1 MWFLL
6 GLFIIFTVIFVVWY
20 WILIDNNL
28 YCKFYHREDRK
39 RWKQFI
45 DMASDFYCSQS
56 EPSEFSIKIFRDDSG
71 KYEAVIWKNG
81 LCSIHSTEENCK
93 CFVSTFDKTMSK
105 KMSDLLIKNSCYSDN
120 IKTS

>member
-28 YCKFYHREDRK
+28 YCMFYHREDRK

-56 EPSEFSIKIFRDDSG
+56 EPSVYSIKIFRSRDD

-81 LCSIHSTEENCK
+81 LCSIHVAYDRK
-93 CFVSTFDKTMSK
+93 CTCLVSTFDQIMSK
-105 KMSDLLIKNSCYSDN
+105 KMSKLLMKQCV
-120 IKTS
+120 